1 MIILMFFKDKFQEE
15 SFWGDVKSELDASF
29 NNGGLTRRGSWGDID
44 AWLHL
49 TNMSAQ
55 NRPSL

>member
-44 AWLHL
+44 A
-49 TNMSAQ
+49 
-55 NRPSL
+55 